1 LSIEICYYFRPS
13 APKPEVSE
21 QPEVEGEAAQPPK
34 RRFRPR
40 PSTEAP
46 VETNPVLLQ
55 LAAEAF
61 SEKPGLLS
69 FSSTSHL
76 VNHLS
81 KDTR

>member
-1 LSIEICYYFRPS
+1 
-13 APKPEVSE
+13 VSE

-61 SEKPGLLS
+61 SEKPGLFKFLLRVS
-69 FSSTSHL
+69 ILKFI
-76 VNHLS
+76 
-81 KDTR
+81 